1 MAQSHPCR
9 SGMKPCP
16 AAYLDGVE
24 VMNGNPRHN
33 SHNEDAAS
41 FCRTNG
47 LVGLSG
53 SDFHEWEDL
62 AIGGL
67 DFAGPVPDGA
77 TLVARLRAGEFVRIC
92 AQKGDA

>member
-1 MAQSHPCR
+1 
-9 SGMKPCP
+9 
-16 AAYLDGVE
+16 
-24 VMNGNPRHN
+24 MNGTPRHN

-41 FCRTNG
+41 FCRANG

-67 DFAGPVPDGA
+67 DFAGPVPDSA